1 MVIAVFENEKFNNIY
16 NKFQNKRMP
25 HAILINTNNIE
36 KARQDLN
43 MLIKKI
49 ACPHTYQEKCN
60 AECNLCYQLENNLIP
75 SICDIY
81 PLKMTIDRQQIF
93 DLKEKFLAKPIYLDY
108 NIYIINYCETLNF
121 KSATTLLKFLE
132 EPEEGILG
140 FYLTENLEK
149 VLPTIRSR
157 CEIFNVLYESVVNNS
172 EDLEQI
178 ITKYLLYIKEK
189 NNIAFIYN
197 EVFLE
202 TNFERKDYAKM
213 LKYLLQLFELKLYN
227 KCQNILVNE
236 FNIENN
242 IKIMELIKQ
251 AIIDIE
257 ANVNI
262 ELCLMLFS
270 RELRNYYE

>member
-1 MVIAVFENEKFNNIY
+1 MVIAVFENNKFNIIY
-16 NKFQNKRMP
+16 SKFQNKRMP
-25 HAILINTNNIE
+25 HAILINTNCME
-36 KARQDLN
+36 KARKDLN
-43 MLIKKI
+43 LLIKKI
-49 ACPHTYQEKCN
+49 ICPSTFQEKCK
-60 AECNLCYQLENNLIP
+60 ECNICYQLENNLIP
-75 SICDIY
+75 NICDIY

-93 DLKEKFLAKPIYLDY
+93 DLKDKFLAKPIYLDY
-108 NIYIINYCETLNF
+108 NIYIINYCEMLNL

-140 FYLTENLEK
+140 FYLTEIPEK

-157 CEIFNVLYESVVNNS
+157 CEIFNILYEDTVNNKD
-172 EDLEQI
+172 DLDQI
-178 ITKYLLYIKEK
+178 LTKYLNYIKEK
-189 NNIAFIYN
+189 NSIAFIYN

-213 LKYLLQLFELKLYN
+213 LKYLLQLFDLKLYN
-227 KCQNILVNE
+227 KCSNVLVNE

-242 IKIMELIKQ
+242 IQIMELIKQ
-251 AIIDIE
+251 TIIDIE

-262 ELCLMLFS
+262 EACLMLFS

>member
-1 MVIAVFENEKFNNIY
+1 MVIAVFENDKFNIIY
-16 NKFQNKRMP
+16 SKFQNKRMP

-43 MLIKKI
+43 ILIKKI
-49 ACPHTYQEKCN
+49 ACPFTYQEKC
-60 AECNLCYQLENNLIP
+60 AKECNICYQLENNLIP
-75 SICDIY
+75 SICDIF

-108 NIYIINYCETLNF
+108 NIYIINYCEMLNF

-132 EPEEGILG
+132 EPEDRILG
-140 FYLTENLEK
+140 FYITENLEK

-157 CEIFNVLYESVVNNS
+157 CEIFNILYENTINNS
-172 EDLEQI
+172 EDLAQI
-178 ITKYLLYIKEK
+178 ITKYLQYIKE
-189 NNIAFIYN
+189 NQIIVFVYN

-202 TNFERKDYAKM
+202 TNFERKNYAKM
-213 LKYLLQLFELKLYN
+213 LRYLLQLFELKLYN
-227 KCQNILVNE
+227 KCQNVLVNE
-236 FNIENN
+236 FNIEDN

-262 ELCLMLFS
+262 ELCLLLLS

>member
-1 MVIAVFENEKFNNIY
+1 MFENDKFNIIY
-16 NKFQNKRMP
+16 SKFQNKRMP
-25 HAILINTNNIE
+25 HAILVNTNCME
-36 KARQDLN
+36 KARNDLN
-43 MLIKKI
+43 LLIKKI
-49 ACPHTYQEKCN
+49 SCPNLYQDKCDK
-60 AECNLCYQLENNLIP
+60 ECNICYQLENNLIP

-81 PLKMTIDRQQIF
+81 PFKMTIDRQQILN
-93 DLKEKFLAKPIYLDY
+93 LKEKFLAKPLYLDY
-108 NIYIINYCETLNF
+108 NIYIINYCEMLNF

-132 EPEEGILG
+132 EPEDKILG

-149 VLPTIRSR
+149 ILPTIRSR
-157 CEIFNVLYESVVNNS
+157 CEIFNVLYENTVNNS
-172 EDLEQI
+172 EDLEPI
-178 ITKYLLYIKEK
+178 ITKYLQYVKE
-189 NNIAFIYN
+189 NHNITFVYN
-197 EVFLE
+197 DVFLE

-213 LKYLLQLFELKLYN
+213 LKHLLQLFELKLYN
-227 KCQNILVNE
+227 KCQNDIVNE

>member
-1 MVIAVFENEKFNNIY
+1 MFENNRFDLIY
-16 NKFQNKRMP
+16 NKFLNKRMP

-36 KARQDLN
+36 KAKKDLIV
-43 MLIKKI
+43 LIKRI
-49 ACPHTYQEKCN
+49 ICPNTYQDKCTMD
-60 AECNLCYQLENNLIP
+60 CNLCYQLDNNLIP
-75 SICDIY
+75 NICDIY

-132 EPEEGILG
+132 EPEDNILG

-157 CEIFNVLYESVVNNS
+157 CEIFNALYENNVNNDD
-172 EDLEQI
+172 ELDEI
-178 ITKYLLYIKEK
+178 ITKYLQYLKEK
-189 NNIAFIYN
+189 DNSSFVYN
-197 EVFLE
+197 DVFDEVS
-202 TNFERKDYAKM
+202 FERKDYAKM
-213 LKYLLQLFELKLYN
+213 FKYILQLFEQKLYN
-227 KCQNILVNE
+227 KCQNVLVNE
-236 FNIENN
+236 FSMKNN
-242 IKIMELIKQ
+242 IKIMELIRQ
-251 AIIDIE
+251 IIVDIE

-270 RELRNYYE
+270 KELRNYYE